1 MIVPFR
7 ALKDGK
13 IVTPTQVED
22 QQAVECPACRGVL
35 YPRDGEHHAR
45 HFFHATNDDA
55 ESCSAASGGESETH
69 ARCTALA
76 VAALDAQ
83 FPDASHAGAEISIDV
98 TRTAT
103 TPDSRRADALVEFEA
118 ENAYFGKGL
127 IIEVQYKHHSKDLQ
141 GTTHDYLSAG
151 YSVVWLTP
159 DDFEAERLPY
169 SVVDEAFRAG
179 DGRAYSVREHDPY
192 EFETSVETALNW
204 EQRKNSCQM
213 VDEFG
218 SHTWTRI
225 PAYAHPGGYEY
236 EFCWWCESRRQY
248 DRGRGR
254 FVYDYQGIL
263 APDVHTDALRQAV
276 IPHPE
281 VAEDFDRWSASEHH
295 GGPAAFEK
303 ALASRDDVAPCRG
316 PRGIHEWDR
325 VEVIERDI
333 NDRVEVA
340 LWECQHCPVHLLT
353 NFSCHGEIEP
363 YILFGAAPAP
373 EWGLSHLNGNP
384 RSCRNPSH
392 VETGWDYCP
401 DCFQTK
407 P

>member
-1 MIVPFR
+1 MPFR
-7 ALKDGK
+7 ALADGK

-22 QQAVECPACRGVL
+22 RQAVECPVCRGVL
-35 YPRDGEHHAR
+35 YPRDGEHRAR
-45 HFFHATNDDA
+45 HFFHAGDDAA
-55 ESCSAASGGESETH
+55 ESCSSASGGESETR

-83 FPDASHAGAEISIDV
+83 FPDALHAGAEVSIDV
-98 TRTAT
+98 AGTAT
-103 TPDSRRADALVEFEA
+103 IPDSRRADALVEFEA

-127 IIEVQYKHHSKDLQ
+127 IIEVQYKHHSKDIE
-141 GTTHDYLSAG
+141 GTTHDFLSAG
-151 YSVVWLTP
+151 YSVTWLTP
-159 DDFEAERLPY
+159 NDFEAERLPY
-169 SVVDEAFRAG
+169 DVVNEAFRVG
-179 DGRAYSVREHDPY
+179 DRRAYSVREHNPY
-192 EFETSVETALNW
+192 EFETSVQTALNW
-204 EQRKNSCQM
+204 EKRKNSCQM

-225 PAYAHPGGYEY
+225 PAYAHPDGYEY
-236 EFCWWCESRRQY
+236 DLCWWCESRRQY
-248 DRGRGR
+248 DQERGR

-263 APDVHTDALRQAV
+263 APDVRTDALRQAV

-295 GGPAAFEK
+295 GGSAAFEK
-303 ALASRDDVAPCRG
+303 SLASRDDVAPCRG
-316 PRGIHEWDR
+316 PRVIHEWDR
-325 VEVIERDI
+325 VEVIERHI
-333 NDRVEVA
+333 NDRVEVV

-363 YILFGAAPAP
+363 HILFGAAPDP

-384 RSCRNPSH
+384 RSCRNRSH